1 MAEEKKSKQIEIT
14 KVVVQEATAYKL
26 PTGDIVSFE
35 EYIVWLGNQIL
46 QIKRGVA

>member
-1 MAEEKKSKQIEIT
+1 MAEEKKGSKIEIT
-14 KVVVQEATAYKL
+14 KVVVQEANAYKL
-26 PTGDIVSFE
+26 PTGEVVNFE